1 MHEVGATTPRHIGDA
16 QLDDRYTAVSG
27 QVLLGGIQALV
38 RLMIEQRRLDAARGL
53 NTGMYVSGYPG
64 SPLGGLDK
72 EIARARAHLQPLGVE
87 FEPGVNEE
95 LAATAV
101 AGTQLVAELPGHTRD
116 GVTGFWYGKAP
127 GLDRAADAIRHGNV
141 SGTAHLGGAV
151 ALIGDDPIC
160 KSSTLPSSCEPMA
173 ESLMLPLLSPGNVAE
188 IVELGLHAVAMSR
201 AAGLWTAIKIVSD
214 VADTSAV
221 VQLRDPSELE
231 IPLPPAESRGAPP
244 VLLGLSSV
252 AAEHDLMS
260 RRLDLARDY
269 GRRHRLNRIVFE
281 PDRPRTALVAPGP
294 AFAALRRALSQL
306 GIGDAEL
313 EQLGIRLVKL
323 GLVWPLHADD
333 VRAFA
338 AGVDELIVIEDKR
351 PFVERQLRDLLYG
364 VSDPPRVLGK
374 RDADGRE
381 LIALSGTVDADQ
393 AARALARIFGD
404 RLPERCAERVA
415 GARERVRAG
424 AQVPPLPIARTPF
437 FCSGCPHNLST
448 RTPADQL
455 VGAGIGCHSLI
466 WVDGPGRR
474 GQILGAPQMGGEGA
488 QWLGMAPFT
497 ADRHYVQ
504 NMGDG
509 TFHHSGSLAIRAAV
523 AAGSQITFRLLY
535 NDAIA
540 MTGGQAAP
548 GRMDVPELTHWL
560 QTEGVKRVIITTED
574 VGSFDGTALAPG
586 VSVRDRAQLQDAL
599 IELERVDGVTVLIHT
614 DRCAT
619 EERRLRKRGK
629 LPTPAQRVWINERVC
644 EGCGDC
650 GDKSSCLSVIP
661 VATEFGR
668 KTRIHQSSCTQDL
681 ACLDG
686 DCPSFVVV
694 TPAARDE
701 TPASAPV
708 APQPPGPL
716 PEPVRRFDDGE
727 HVVVRM
733 PGVGG
738 TGVVTVSQIV
748 QMAALLQGRWSTG
761 LDQTGLAQ
769 KGGPV
774 ISDVRLAPAADDG
787 APRAAGGEVDV
798 LLGLELLGAVAPET
812 LRTLDP
818 ARTIAV
824 VNIHETA
831 TAAMV
836 SDVAQSEL
844 PLADCVARVQASTV
858 ADEAL
863 FIDAG
868 ALAESLFGD
877 HMPANVMM
885 LGAAYQ
891 HGCLPLDATAIE
903 RAIELNGAAVE
914 RNLAAFAWGRAV
926 AADPSGTLAAAAAF
940 GSAGA
945 AAAGRG
951 AAVPA
956 VPARLPRSVARRIDA
971 GSPPAPLRALLW
983 GRAAELCAYQD
994 AAYARR
1000 YVDDVLEVLG
1010 AESDAGA
1017 PGRAPVTEAYARSL
1031 YKLMAYKDE
1040 YEVARLHL
1048 DAVQEARR
1056 EVEFGPGAK
1065 VEVMLHPPL
1074 LRALGLD
1081 RKLGLPQ
1088 AAARPLFTG
1097 LRAARRLRGT
1107 ALDPF
1112 GATSLRRLE
1121 RALVDE
1127 HRALTRRALMHLNE
1141 ANADAVAEIA
1151 GLADLIRGYEQ
1162 VKLRA
1167 VDRYRAAAVDQ
1178 LRALAPGPKAS

>member
-1 MHEVGATTPRHIGDA
+1 MSATRPRQLTDA
-16 QLDDRYTAVSG
+16 KLDDRYTAVSG
-27 QVLLGGIQALV
+27 PVLLGGIQAVV
-38 RLMIEQRRLDAARGL
+38 RLLIEQRRLDAARGL
-53 NTGMYVSGYPG
+53 NTGLYISGYPG

-72 EIARARAHLQPLGVE
+72 EIARARAHLEPLGVE
-87 FEPGVNEE
+87 FQPAVNEE

-101 AGTQLVAELPGHTRD
+101 AGTQLVAELPGRTRD

-141 SGTAHLGGAV
+141 SGTAQLGGAV
-151 ALIGDDPIC
+151 ALIGDDPLC
-160 KSSTLPSSCEPMA
+160 KSSTLPSSCELMA
-173 ESLMLPLLSPGNVAE
+173 ESLMLPLLAPATVDE
-188 IVELGLHAVAMSR
+188 IVVLGLHAVAMSR

-214 VADTSAV
+214 VADASAV
-221 VQLRDPSELE
+221 VRLRDPDELE
-231 IPLPPAESRGAPP
+231 IPLPPSQGRGAPP
-244 VLLGLSSV
+244 VLIGLSAV

-260 RRLDLARDY
+260 HRLELARDY
-269 GRRHRLNRIVFE
+269 GRRHGLNRVMFE
-281 PDRPRTALVAPGP
+281 PERPRTALVAPGP
-294 AFAALRRALSQL
+294 AFATLRRALAQL
-306 GIGDAEL
+306 GIGDDEL
-313 EQLGIRLVKL
+313 EALGIRLVKL

-364 VSDPPRVLGK
+364 VSAPPRVLGK
-374 RDADGRE
+374 HDADGRE

-393 AARALARIFGD
+393 VARALARVLGD
-404 RLPERCAERVA
+404 RLPEPSVRRVTET
-415 GARERVRAG
+415 GERVRAI
-424 AQVPPLPIARTPF
+424 AQAPVLPIARTPF

-448 RTPADQL
+448 RTPSEQL
-455 VGAGIGCHSLI
+455 VGAGIGCHALI
-466 WVDGPGRR
+466 WLDRPGRR

-497 ADRHYVQ
+497 CDRHYVQ

-509 TFHHSGSLAIRAAV
+509 TFHHSGSLAVRAAV

-540 MTGGQAAP
+540 MTGGQQAP
-548 GRMDVPELTHWL
+548 GRMGVPELTHWL
-560 QTEGVKRVIITTED
+560 HTEGVRRVIVTTED
-574 VGSFDGTALAPG
+574 VASFDGAALAPG
-586 VSVRDRAQLQDAL
+586 VSVRERAQLQDAL
-599 IELERVDGVTVLIHT
+599 TELERVDGVTVLIHT

-650 GDKSSCLSVIP
+650 GDKSSCLSVVP
-661 VATEFGR
+661 VATEYGR

-694 TPAARDE
+694 TPATRDDRPAPA
-701 TPASAPV
+701 TPP
-708 APQPPGPL
+708 PPGPL
-716 PEPVRRFDDGE
+716 PEPVCRFSDAE

-738 TGVVTVSQIV
+738 TGVVTVSQIL
-748 QMAALLQGRWSTG
+748 QMAALLQGRWSAG

-836 SDVAQSEL
+836 ADVQSPEL
-844 PLADCVARVQASTV
+844 PLDECVSRVRAATV

-863 FIDAG
+863 FVDAG

-891 HGCLPLDATAIE
+891 HGCLPLEATAIA

-926 AADPSGTLAAAAAF
+926 AADPSGALAAAAAVGVRP
-940 GSAGA
+940 GS
-945 AAAGRG
+945 
-951 AAVPA
+951 
-956 VPARLPRSVARRIDA
+956 
-971 GSPPAPLRALLW
+971 
-983 GRAAELCAYQD
+983 
-994 AAYARR
+994 
-1000 YVDDVLEVLG
+1000 
-1010 AESDAGA
+1010 
-1017 PGRAPVTEAYARSL
+1017 
-1031 YKLMAYKDE
+1031 
-1040 YEVARLHL
+1040 
-1048 DAVQEARR
+1048 
-1056 EVEFGPGAK
+1056 
-1065 VEVMLHPPL
+1065 
-1074 LRALGLD
+1074 
-1081 RKLGLPQ
+1081 
-1088 AAARPLFTG
+1088 
-1097 LRAARRLRGT
+1097 
-1107 ALDPF
+1107 
-1112 GATSLRRLE
+1112 
-1121 RALVDE
+1121 
-1127 HRALTRRALMHLNE
+1127 
-1141 ANADAVAEIA
+1141 
-1151 GLADLIRGYEQ
+1151 
-1162 VKLRA
+1162 
-1167 VDRYRAAAVDQ
+1167 
-1178 LRALAPGPKAS
+1178 